1 MAKGSAVILALFT
14 NKSPEGKDLFAKW
27 SDEALIQEIV
37 EHGDSKLFGH
47 LYDRY
52 SSKVYNKCYSF
63 VKNRDEAKD
72 LTHDIFL
79 RAYLKIH
86 GFDPLKA
93 AFSTWL
99 YVITYNLCANYVTR
113 DLKEKQKETLL
124 GKKELKEKGYEDIDI
139 EEINKLNPEKLAL
152 ALDRIPTEDKALL
165 LLKYQ
170 DDASIKSIQELLG
183 VGESAVK
190 MRLNRAKLKVVKTYN
205 SL

>member
-1 MAKGSAVILALFT
+1 MIQSSIF
-14 NKSPEGKDLFAKW
+14 LFALLSKED
-27 SDEALIQEIV
+27 SAKK
-37 EHGDSKLFGH
+37 HGDPTDEQLVETIVIGGDAKLFGH

-52 SSKVYNKCYSF
+52 ATKVYNKCYSF
-63 VKNRDEAKD
+63 VKDKDEAKD
-72 LTHDIFL
+72 LAQDVFL
-79 RAYLKIH
+79 RAYLKLNS
-86 GFDPLKA
+86 FDVNKA

-113 DLKEKQKETLL
+113 YKNEHQQNKSKLA
-124 GKKELKEKGYEDIDI
+124 KKLDSANS
-139 EEINKLNPEKLAL
+139 EEIEIDEINQLDPDKLAL
-152 ALDRIPTEDKALL
+152 ALDAISPEDKALL

-170 DDASIKSIQELLG
+170 DDTSVKEIQELLG